1 MSRTVFHLE
10 VPDFFVAVEK
20 IRHRS
25 LATRPVLIASAA
37 HSRAQIIAS
46 STEAR
51 NDGVVAGMRL
61 AAAQRLCPRAT
72 VLPPDRIL
80 YGRAAGAIEK
90 LLGDFTPV
98 FENSQKGRFFLDM
111 SGTERLFGS
120 GRDSASKIRRELA
133 QRLRLPSSIGSAT
146 NKSVSK
152 VASSVISGDLL
163 DVFPGCERTFLSPWE
178 VRRLPGTG
186 AVSDPGLFDDLNIR
200 QIGQLA
206 TYSVGQLSSVFGRM
220 GPVLN
225 QRAHG
230 VDPRP
235 VIPPAK
241 KPIIREEE
249 PLPSDTNSRDL
260 LLAYLFGLV
269 ERCGYRLRR
278 QGVAARTAKLMIG
291 YSDDLSMD
299 GRMRISPP
307 TFDDG
312 ALYSSIQKLFA
323 RVAVRRVR
331 VRYLSL
337 TLSDLAVLPSQ
348 PTLFKDRGRDLREK
362 SLTTAMDTIRD
373 RFGIDA
379 IARGMAA

>member
-1 MSRTVFHLE
+1 MHRTVFHVE
-10 VPDFFVAVEK
+10 IPDFFVTVEK

-25 LATRPVLIASAA
+25 LATRPVLIASAT
-37 HSRAQIIAS
+37 HSRAEVIAS
-46 STEAR
+46 SSEAR
-51 NDGVVAGMRL
+51 SDGVVAGMRL
-61 AAAQRLCPRAT
+61 VAAQRLCPHAT

-80 YGRAAGAIEK
+80 YGRAANAIEK

-98 FENSQKGRFFLDM
+98 FENSQKGRFFMDM
-111 SGTERLFGS
+111 SGTERLFGK
-120 GRDSASKIRRELA
+120 GRDSATKIRRELA
-133 QRLRLPSSIGSAT
+133 QRLQLLSSIGSAT

-178 VRRLPGTG
+178 VWRLPGTG
-186 AVSDPGLFDDLNIR
+186 SVDDPALFDELNIR

-206 TYSVGQLSSVFGRM
+206 AYSVGQLSSVFGRM

-230 VDPRP
+230 VDSRP

-241 KPIIREEE
+241 KPVIREEE

-260 LLAYLFGLV
+260 LLAYLFGLT

-278 QGVAARTAKLMIG
+278 QGVAARTATLIVG
-291 YSDDLSMD
+291 YSDNLSMD
-299 GRMRISPP
+299 GRTRISPP
-307 TFDDG
+307 SFDDG
-312 ALYSSIQKLFA
+312 ALFSSVRTLFT

-337 TLSDLAVLPSQ
+337 TFSDLARFTSQ
-348 PTLFKDRGRDLREK
+348 PSLFKDRGRDLREK
-362 SLTTAMDTIRD
+362 SLTASMDVIRD
-373 RFGIDA
+373 RFGVGA
-379 IARGMAA
+379 ISRGIAA